1 MLYKSGATLAWCA
14 RPWALHVKAKIAGLA
29 GRTLLLVVVLRPVLP
44 KLVFITDT
52 VFDEVI
58 RSCVVR
64 FPFSLDRPSAVICKL
79 KARVALRWAKIY
91 GPLSL
96 GNRLVH
102 DIIKFALK
110 SLLFPLIA
118 DGGDSYKDCIRGR
131 DVRRNPIFET
141 VEPRVLIEPSFAG
154 RDRWLCFCLFAD
166 HCLNFKGMLQ
176 NRLVNFV
183 TDNLRVGGRMKAI
196 ANRYAVLDHFPAQ
209 INQRLA
215 NRQVSECYRA
225 NDEIL
230 ADIWAVPKREAP
242 SFIRENVLVC
252 QPLPRS

>member
-1 MLYKSGATLAWCA
+1 MLYKTCATLAWCA

-29 GRTLLLVVVLRPVLP
+29 GRTLSLVVVRGAVLP
-44 KLVFITDT
+44 KFVLITDT

-64 FPFSLDRPSAVICKL
+64 FPFSLDRPSAVVCKL

-96 GNRLVH
+96 WNRLVH
-102 DIIKFALK
+102 HIIKFALE

-118 DGGDSYKDCIRGR
+118 DGGDSNKDCIRGL
-131 DVRRNPIFET
+131 DVRRNSIFKT

-154 RDRWLCFCLFAD
+154 CDGWLCFSLLAD
-166 HCLNFKGMLQ
+166 HCLNFKRMLQ
-176 NRLVNFV
+176 NRLVNLV
-183 TDNLRVGGRMKAI
+183 TDNLRVGCRMKAI
-196 ANRYAVLDHFPAQ
+196 ANRYAVPNHFPAQ

-230 ADIWAVPKREAP
+230 ADIWTVPKREAP
-242 SFIRENVLVC
+242 SLIRENILVC
-252 QPLPRS
+252 QPVPRS